1 MWNRQHKKNILLYG
15 HTHMTKEDDLFQK
28 SIKTLNN
35 YFKEETDLGRTDCP
49 QCLAINVG
57 CMFPYMNYTPR
68 TLKEL
73 LQK

>member
-1 MWNRQHKKNILLYG
+1 
-15 HTHMTKEDDLFQK
+15 MTKEDDLFQE

-35 YFKEETDLGRTDCP
+35 YFKAETDLGRTDCP

-73 LQK
+73 LQN